1 MLELDCLGLSPS
13 LITYQHCDME
23 QVALLLLA
31 SFSSLVNFSWLW
43 ELYALIHLKY
53 LKRA

>member
-13 LITYQHCDME
+13 LITYQLCNME
-23 QVALLLLA
+23 QVTLPLLA
-31 SFSSLVNFSWLW
+31 SVSSLVNFGWLW
-43 ELYALIHLKY
+43 ELNALIYLKY